1 MPDGQHFSFLEQ
13 HFPSQQSSPLIQQ
26 VFPHFFAFGG
36 QGTHFPGLPG

>member
-26 VFPHFFAFGG
+26 VFPHFFALGG
-36 QGTHFPGLPG
+36 QGKHLPGLPG